1 MFEGGAVGTYLS
13 KFSGEM
19 TSYINK
25 PYKNLENMKLWK
37 FVQLQRKKVK
47 GITDGCLH
55 HPDSDD
61 TEKMGPDLLPW
72 TSVGRWATP
81 FKYWNYFFISSV
93 SK

>member
-1 MFEGGAVGTYLS
+1 M
-13 KFSGEM
+13 
-19 TSYINK
+19 
-25 PYKNLENMKLWK
+25 
-37 FVQLQRKKVK
+37 K
-47 GITDGCLH
+47 GITGGCLH

-61 TEKMGPDLLPW
+61 TEKTGPDSLPW